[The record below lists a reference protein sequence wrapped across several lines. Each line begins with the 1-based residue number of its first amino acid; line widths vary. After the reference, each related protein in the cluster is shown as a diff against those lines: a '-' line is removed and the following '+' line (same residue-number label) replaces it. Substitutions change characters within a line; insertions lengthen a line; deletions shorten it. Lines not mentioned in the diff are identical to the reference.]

1 MTVVSVAVN
10 TTSPTKWNMKISM
23 SCIQGEIY
31 NRIFLIFLAVITIKW
46 LKTLQNSGKEH
57 KMPQDSRKLHK
68 KAHFGT
74 KWNEIGKK

>member
-10 TTSPTKWNMKISM
+10 TISPTKWNMKISM

-31 NRIFLIFLAVITIKW
+31 NRIFFNLLAVTTIKW
-46 LKTLQNSGKEH
+46 LETLQNSRKEP
-57 KMPQDSRKLHK
+57 KMAQNIRKLHK